1 MTDATLITE
10 NNKLRLRVAS
20 YEARIAELEAQV
32 TWSAARIAE
41 LEAERDRLQALT
53 YDDPGAAI
61 TRLTKE
67 RDKWHD
73 DAVTQM
79 KRIVKL
85 EAERNKLK
93 SAPEII
99 RAGETLDPRRA
110 ADAALSPT
118 PSGDISLG
126 EALAYRSEDH
136 GRGKKP

>member
-1 MTDATLITE
+1 MSDLE
-10 NNKLRLRVAS
+10 RRKDFR
-20 YEARIAELEAQV
+20 ARIAELENANAEHD
-32 TWSAARIAE
+32 TLRLEGLARIAE

-93 SAPEII
+93 SALEII